1 MRTRPRFLV
10 LGLDGL
16 PLTLA
21 RELAAT
27 GRLPNLAAL
36 CRSPNARD
44 IDAELP
50 ELSPVNWTSFATA
63 AGPGEHGIFAFTEI
77 DPASYALAMVD
88 ATAVACPT
96 IFDRLGAR
104 GLTSKVINLPAAY
117 PARPLRGALVA
128 GFVAPFL
135 NRAAYPP
142 ELADFLAKTGYLIE
156 ADTTRG
162 AADPDYLMAQLT
174 ATLASRE
181 TALDL
186 LFSGRDFDL
195 FVFVLTETDRILH
208 FFFPALADQ
217 GHPLFEPFLDLLTRW
232 DRLIGKYLELYDALP
247 EPKRLMVLADHGF
260 AALRTEIDLN
270 VWLAGQGL
278 LTLKDHPAHEWDS
291 RMVAHGSAAFALD
304 PGRIYLHAKERF
316 ARGILHEHAAS
327 DLRERL
333 RRDLMALTF
342 EGEPV
347 MEAVHRAEDI
357 YDGPMLRRAPD
368 LVCVARP
375 GFCLTGKFDRTALF
389 GRFGRFGCH
398 AAHGGFLYDSSG
410 AAPARLRDAGREILT
425 FFGVTPTDD
434 TPAWTLKT
442 I

>member
-21 RELAAT
+21 RDLAAT
-27 GRLPNLAAL
+27 GRLPHLASL
-36 CRSPNARD
+36 CQSPLARD

-63 AGPGEHGIFAFTEI
+63 EGPGRHGIFAFTEI
-77 DPASYALAMVD
+77 DPVSYALSMVD
-88 ATAVACPT
+88 STAVACPT

-104 GLTSKVINLPAAY
+104 GLTSKVVNLPAAY

-128 GFVAPFL
+128 GFVAPL
-135 NRAAYPP
+135 LARAAYPP
-142 ELADFLAKTGYLIE
+142 ELAELLASSGYLIE

-162 AADPDYLMAQLT
+162 AADPDYLIAQLT
-174 ATLASRE
+174 ATLKSRE

-186 LFSGRDFDL
+186 LFSGHDFDL
-195 FVFVLTETDRILH
+195 FVLVLTETDRILH
-208 FFFPALADQ
+208 FFFPALADP
-217 GHPLFEPFLDLLTRW
+217 GHPLFGPFLELLARW
-232 DRLIGKYLELYDALP
+232 DRLIGKYLDMYDALP

-260 AALRTEIDLN
+260 AELRTEIDLN
-270 VWLAGQGL
+270 VWLAQHGL
-278 LTLKDHPAHEWDS
+278 LSLTDNPAHEWDS
-291 RMVAHGSAAFALD
+291 RMAAHGSAAFALD
-304 PGRIYLHAKERF
+304 PGRIYLHVKERF
-316 ARGILHEHAAS
+316 ARGVLHEHAAR

-333 RRDLMALTF
+333 RHDLMELTF

-357 YDGPMLRRAPD
+357 YDGPMLRQAPD

-375 GFCLTGKFDRTALF
+375 GFSLTGKFDRTALF

-398 AAHGGFLYDSSG
+398 AAHGGIFYDSSG

-425 FFGVTPTDD
+425 FFGVTPSDD
-434 TPAWTLKT
+434 PPAWTLKT
-442 I
+442 T